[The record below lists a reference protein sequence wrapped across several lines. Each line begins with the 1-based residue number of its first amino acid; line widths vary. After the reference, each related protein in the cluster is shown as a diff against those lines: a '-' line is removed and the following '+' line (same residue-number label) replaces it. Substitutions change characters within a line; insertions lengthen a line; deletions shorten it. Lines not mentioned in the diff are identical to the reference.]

1 MDDRCGVDFGD
12 SQQDAIAKL
21 LPGLHPDVPKKGA
34 RHLAEK
40 GLHDIEPRSML
51 WRQHVLKAIGTSS
64 QEGSS
69 LFRNMRGMVIQD
81 DSNDAPRRRTVDA
94 ESAGAACAA
103 RGSAGGASVLE
114 PSG

>member
-40 GLHDIEPRSML
+40 GLHDIEPRSIS
-51 WRQHVLKAIGTSS
+51 WRPFSARWRAPFFGTSGCNPGRS
-64 QEGSS
+64 FAIASCWESPKSTPHRSS
-69 LFRNMRGMVIQD
+69 ILEEI
-81 DSNDAPRRRTVDA
+81 RR
-94 ESAGAACAA
+94 
-103 RGSAGGASVLE
+103 
-114 PSG
+114 PSLS

>member
-34 RHLAEK
+34 RNLAEK

-69 LFRNMRGMVIQD
+69 LFRNMRGMVIQPQR
-81 DSNDAPRRRTVDA
+81 SPKTGQWWSPENRPIET
-94 ESAGAACAA
+94 
-103 RGSAGGASVLE
+103 
-114 PSG
+114 